1 MHGLFFFAIF
11 TGYIMEEFVYLG
23 GNIMREYFM
32 LLKDNLIR
40 IGKLADVLWAINCE
54 YFHDEVSNRKP
65 VIGTILTAILILM
78 SVAVIVIL
86 IVFSTLA
93 YFIVHIYIIVRR
105 LIGKPLTNKDVI
117 NFRNRAEDCDN
128 RINDTLNKYYK

>member
-1 MHGLFFFAIF
+1 MVSSFFANF

-32 LLKDNLIR
+32 LLRDNLIR

-54 YFHDEVSNRKP
+54 HFHDEVSNRKP
-65 VIGTILTAILILM
+65 VIGTFLTAILILM
-78 SVAVIVIL
+78 SVAVIAIL

-93 YFIVHIYIIVRR
+93 YFIVHIYIIVQR

-128 RINDTLNKYYK
+128 RIDDTLNKYYK

>member
-1 MHGLFFFAIF
+1 MVSSFFANF

-32 LLKDNLIR
+32 LLRDNLIR

-54 YFHDEVSNRKP
+54 HFHDEVSNRKP
-65 VIGTILTAILILM
+65 VIGTFLTAILILM
-78 SVAVIVIL
+78 SVAVIAIL

-128 RINDTLNKYYK
+128 RIDDTLNKYYK